1 MVDGLEEV
9 GLDPS
14 MLGDDSFDLERARL
28 RLEGGGSEMDGGWLS
43 GEDEEETRWVGGGGE
58 DLMDGWDRPR
68 VSSAYIYSKWFRL
81 GVFSPSDRNQTVEN
95 K

>member
-28 RLEGGGSEMDGGWLS
+28 RLEGGGSEMDGTERIGRCSGWWVA
-43 GEDEEETRWVGGGGE
+43 EDEVDAGWIPRWEVE
-58 DLMDGWDRPR
+58 LAAARRKDGTALLDFR
-68 VSSAYIYSKWFRL
+68 VAPFIYAGRL
-81 GVFSPSDRNQTVEN
+81 G
-95 K
+95 